1 MTSRWKTPS
10 NSDSGRAGRPAI
22 LNAASRRASRSPLGR
37 SVKASANSVG
47 LAIAERWLAATFN
60 RPGNEVV
67 DHYTY
72 VLASDGDLME
82 GVAAEAASL
91 AGTLR
96 LGRLIVLYDANLI
109 TLSATTNLTF
119 TEDVGARFEAYG
131 WHVQQIDGH
140 DPAAVDAALTVA
152 RAVEDRPSLIVAR
165 THIGYGSPHKQD
177 TWHAHGEPL
186 GVEEVRLTKR
196 ALEWPEDRSFYVP
209 EDALREFRTSI
220 ERGAELEAAWRH
232 RLDEYRDG
240 RIPAWPTSLRTRSP
254 ASCPTGWEAHLPIF
268 TPADGEMATRDA
280 GGAVIN
286 ALAGIVTNLVGG
298 SADLDP
304 STRTT
309 MKGCGD
315 FESPLMA
322 QSGRSCRH
330 RARPA
335 ASGDTQDETFISA
348 FASTPWPRS

>member
-1 MTSRWKTPS
+1 MTQPDLEQLGINVVRGLAMDAPQAANSGHPGTAMALAPLAHVLFTRVMRHDPSDPDWPDRDRFVLSAGHASILLYSLLFLTGYDLTLEELQQFRQWKTRTP
-10 NSDSGRAGRPAI
+10 GHPERGVTPGVEVTTG
-22 LNAASRRASRSPLGR
+22 PLGQG
-37 SVKASANSVG
+37 VGNSVG

-96 LGRLIVLYDANLI
+96 LSRLIVLYDANLI

-140 DPAAVDAALTVA
+140 DPVAVDAALTVA

-186 GVEEVRLTKR
+186 GGEEVRLTKR
-196 ALEWPEDRSFYVP
+196 ALGWPEDRTFYVP
-209 EDALREFRTSI
+209 EKALGQFRHAV
-220 ERGAELEAAWRH
+220 ERGAELEA
-232 RLDEYRDG
+232 
-240 RIPAWPTSLRTRSP
+240 
-254 ASCPTGWEAHLPIF
+254 
-268 TPADGEMATRDA
+268 
-280 GGAVIN
+280 
-286 ALAGIVTNLVGG
+286 
-298 SADLDP
+298 
-304 STRTT
+304 
-309 MKGCGD
+309 
-315 FESPLMA
+315 
-322 QSGRSCRH
+322 
-330 RARPA
+330 
-335 ASGDTQDETFISA
+335 
-348 FASTPWPRS
+348 